1 MGIAPV
7 TYTKSAGSHTIT
19 LRKQG
24 YITKS
29 YNIEVPDDGKD
40 VTYAFPELE
49 PENQNT
55 VSGNTVSGNSVNN
68 NTVSGNS
75 IKDEKQEDKDKG
87 TDKDKDKD
95 TDKDTVS
102 GNSVSGNSVKN

>member
-49 PENQNT
+49 PENE
-55 VSGNTVSGNSVNN
+55 NTVSGNSVNK

-75 IKDEKQEDKDKG
+75 IKDEKQEGKIRIKKQIR
-87 TDKDKDKD
+87 TL
-95 TDKDTVS
+95 
-102 GNSVSGNSVKN
+102 SVETL